1 MELVIILNMFSFHQ
15 ENEVT
20 VISITHD
27 IEEVA
32 QSDNVIVLEEGQIAL
47 MGSPKQVFKNEK
59 IMVKM
64 QLDIPF
70 AYKLRNELAKRNVK
84 ISDSLDLERVA
95 DEVCQYVLKK

>member
-1 MELVIILNMFSFHQ
+1 
-15 ENEVT
+15 
-20 VISITHD
+20 
-27 IEEVA
+27 
-32 QSDNVIVLEEGQIAL
+32 
-47 MGSPKQVFKNEK
+47 
-59 IMVKM
+59 MVKM

>member
-1 MELVIILNMFSFHQ
+1 MNTIQNRAA
-15 ENEVT
+15 
-20 VISITHD
+20 ISPWMSRYTP
-27 IEEVA
+27 
-32 QSDNVIVLEEGQIAL
+32 
-47 MGSPKQVFKNEK
+47 PKQVFKNEK

>member
-1 MELVIILNMFSFHQ
+1 MRNSLVK
-15 ENEVT
+15 VT
-20 VISITHD
+20 D
-27 IEEVA
+27 
-32 QSDNVIVLEEGQIAL
+32 
-47 MGSPKQVFKNEK
+47 FKNEK

>member
-1 MELVIILNMFSFHQ
+1 MFSFHQ